1 MHVLRS
7 VPVAPE
13 QRVLD
18 PTLVLGFLL
27 LSAYLAGKL
36 TAAFGLPRIT
46 GYILLGV
53 LVGPSV
59 LGLVTDRNRLDLALL
74 DSVAVSL
81 IALSA
86 GGELKVAELRR
97 RMASLTAIVG
107 FEMTAVFLAVGGAV
121 VLLAGALPFTAGRPL
136 GEILVI
142 AMMFG
147 SIAIAN
153 SPSVAIAVIN
163 DTRSSGPVT
172 STILGVTV
180 LKDVAVIVFFAIAL
194 SVARAVLSAQGGLDA
209 GFLKDVAWEIGGS
222 LALGALIGAA
232 VSFYLRRV
240 RVRMVFFALAVA
252 FLSAFIAAELH
263 LEVLLTSLT
272 AGFFVENISP
282 VDGEPFVEAIEANSM
297 PVYALFFSLA
307 GASIH
312 LADLVELWPIALG
325 LVSIRAAAVFGGTW
339 LGARVSNAEPEVRRY
354 AWLGFISQ
362 AGVTLGLVV
371 IAARAFPAWGDE
383 LRTLFVAMVAIHE
396 LIGPLLLQWAL
407 SRSGETG
414 KRQQSPA

>member
-1 MHVLRS
+1 M
-7 VPVAPE
+7 
-13 QRVLD
+13 
-18 PTLVLGFLL
+18 
-27 LSAYLAGKL
+27 
-36 TAAFGLPRIT
+36 
-46 GYILLGV
+46 
-53 LVGPSV
+53 
-59 LGLVTDRNRLDLALL
+59 
-74 DSVAVSL
+74 
-81 IALSA
+81 
-86 GGELKVAELRR
+86 
-97 RMASLTAIVG
+97 
-107 FEMTAVFLAVGGAV
+107 
-121 VLLAGALPFTAGRPL
+121 
-136 GEILVI
+136 LVI
-142 AMMFG
+142 ALIFG
-147 SIAIAN
+147 SIAIAS

-180 LKDVAVIVFFAIAL
+180 LKDVVVIVLFAVAL

-312 LADLVELWPIALG
+312 LSDLVHLWPIALG
-325 LVSIRAAAVFGGTW
+325 LVSIRAGGLYVGTW

-354 AWLGFISQ
+354 AWLGYISQ

-371 IAARAFPAWGDE
+371 IASRAFPAWGDE

-396 LIGPLLLQWAL
+396 LIGPLLLQWSL
-407 SRSGETG
+407 SLSGETG
-414 KRQQSPA
+414 KRRQSPA